1 MKLKKID
8 FGHSSINQNELTTI
22 LHMIP
27 NSGEIKSINLSYI
40 SFSDISLIIIK
51 EAVKSPENSRVN
63 HSHLSEEQCVYLS
76 RGLKSNSRLK
86 YLDLGAQQNI
96 GLLPSES
103 LKSLMSQNLKR

>member
-1 MKLKKID
+1 MVGLA
-8 FGHSSINQNELTTI
+8 GNRASSAPIELGLGLSLAI
-22 LHMIP
+22 VKYL
-27 NSGEIKSINLSYI
+27 ENL
-40 SFSDISLIIIK
+40 
-51 EAVKSPENSRVN
+51 RTN